1 MRKIQTLLITI
12 FAVIS
17 FAAVSV
23 SAKTQD
29 IQIYTAD
36 NSKGNITKESVE
48 EAFKKAG
55 FAIDGNNNMNTPFK
69 KRFNSTWYETYRLL
83 FVHNPE
89 LVAKLAKNYPS
100 IGLIS
105 PLSTSVYSNDKKKT
119 MNISTLTLEGMS
131 KITGIPTSN
140 KDLQAIY
147 AMMNN
152 ALKAALP
159 NGHFQKLNYKIKK
172 PSGPLVTTFVT
183 EIEVEEG
190 VDLDDA
196 RETFQE
202 ELEGEIEPVGFI
214 VAGFVDLNEEFRE
227 NGVNDYDFYDAYSIC
242 KLEVIHPVS
251 KTHPE
256 VGAFAPCTLYMYKK
270 KGESET
276 HMGFPSVQNWISST
290 DIEDDASLKPLLE
303 AQKLLEDIITEVSE

>member
-1 MRKIQTLLITI
+1 
-12 FAVIS
+12 
-17 FAAVSV
+17 
-23 SAKTQD
+23 
-29 IQIYTAD
+29 
-36 NSKGNITKESVE
+36 
-48 EAFKKAG
+48 
-55 FAIDGNNNMNTPFK
+55 
-69 KRFNSTWYETYRLL
+69 
-83 FVHNPE
+83 
-89 LVAKLAKNYPS
+89 
-100 IGLIS
+100 
-105 PLSTSVYSNDKKKT
+105 
-119 MNISTLTLEGMS
+119 MS
-131 KITGIPTSN
+131 KITGIPPSN

-270 KGESET
+270 KGEPET